1 MTKEK
6 FIEKWK
12 AWFSYV
18 LREDLALE
26 LQADLEKIENELSK
40 DNWIKIESEGDL
52 PTDKNTQYS
61 VSKDKKVFQST
72 VNCGTVKHWFN
83 INKIT
88 HYQKFVKPSAP
99 TI

>member
-61 VSKDKKVFQST
+61 VSKDKKVFLLASVFYPDSRAHHGIRCREAESYSRT
-72 VNCGTVKHWFN
+72 
-83 INKIT
+83 
-88 HYQKFVKPSAP
+88 KPRRL
-99 TI
+99 